1 MEGYD
6 FTSKKKVK
14 TNSKKDNKK
23 WKKTQTIFTQFT
35 LAQN

>member
-6 FTSKKKVK
+6 FTSTKKVK
-14 TNSKKDNKK
+14 TNRKKDNKK
-23 WKKTQTIFTQFT
+23 WKTKKTILTQYT

>member
-23 WKKTQTIFTQFT
+23 WKKKKTILTQFT